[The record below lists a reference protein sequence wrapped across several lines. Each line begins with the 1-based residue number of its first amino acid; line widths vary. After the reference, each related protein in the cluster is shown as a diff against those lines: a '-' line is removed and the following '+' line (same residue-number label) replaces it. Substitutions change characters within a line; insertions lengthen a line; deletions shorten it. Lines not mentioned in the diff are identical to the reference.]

1 MKNVRTNEPLKNHT
15 TFQIGG
21 PARYFTELSETED
34 IINALTEAGSENI
47 PYLIIGGG
55 SNLLVSDKGFDGLV
69 VKIKPHELKIEA
81 NKVTVDAGY
90 TLAGLLMKTLD
101 EGLTGLEFE
110 AGVPGTVGGAIKGN
124 AGTYGEAMDKAVE
137 SVNYINENLEVKTL
151 PNQDCK
157 FSYRH
162 SIFKENDKWLI
173 ISAVL
178 QMEKGG
184 VESARKLVEER
195 IRRRMETQP
204 YGQPSAGCAFKN
216 IIYTDEIAKK
226 LVALGWEVSPKF
238 KEYKKIPTAFVIEN
252 LGLKGK
258 TIGKAQVSEKHANY
272 IVNLGG
278 ATADDVVQLISYI
291 KQQVRDK
298 VGIQLVE
305 EIRYLGF

>member
-1 MKNVRTNEPLKNHT
+1 M
-15 TFQIGG
+15 
-21 PARYFTELSETED
+21 
-34 IINALTEAGSENI
+34 
-47 PYLIIGGG
+47 
-55 SNLLVSDKGFDGLV
+55 
-69 VKIKPHELKIEA
+69 
-81 NKVTVDAGY
+81 
-90 TLAGLLMKTLD
+90 
-101 EGLTGLEFE
+101 
-110 AGVPGTVGGAIKGN
+110 
-124 AGTYGEAMDKAVE
+124 
-137 SVNYINENLEVKTL
+137 

-178 QMEKGG
+178 QLDRGE

-195 IRRRMETQP
+195 IQRRMETQP

-258 TIGKAQVSEKHANY
+258 TIGKAQISEKHANY

>member
-195 IRRRMETQP
+195 IQRRMETQP

-216 IIYTDEIAKK
+216 IIYKDEIAKK
-226 LVALGWEVSPKF
+226 LVALGWKIPSKF
-238 KEYKKIPTAFVIEN
+238 QEYKKIPTAYVIEN

-258 TIGKAQVSEKHANY
+258 TIGKAQISEKHANY

-298 VGIQLVE
+298 VGIQLIE

>member
-178 QMEKGG
+178 QLDRGE

-195 IRRRMETQP
+195 IQRRMETQP

-298 VGIQLVE
+298 VGIQLIE